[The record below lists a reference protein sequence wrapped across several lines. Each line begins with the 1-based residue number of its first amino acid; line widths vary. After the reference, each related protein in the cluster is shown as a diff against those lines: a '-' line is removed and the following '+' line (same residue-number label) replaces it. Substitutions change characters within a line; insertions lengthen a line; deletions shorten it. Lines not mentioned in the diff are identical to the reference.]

1 MKKNL
6 FLFILITL
14 SFFLISSTNT
24 VTLININIDGSENL
38 LSYPADTKEF
48 IFYNADSKPYKTTK
62 IKGLEKLKELEV
74 LRFYM
79 LPFVEDYSFLK
90 DVSKTCK
97 ELTLDGCQFYGFENI
112 SHLTNLEEIF
122 ISGSHWTDEQYN
134 ALVKTGIDLSCF
146 PKLKSFS
153 IQVSVGDDPRA
164 CYCSAIE
171 IKHTKKMK
179 REFGKVT
186 FYDE

>member
-6 FLFILITL
+6 FLFILIT
-14 SFFLISSTNT
+14 FTCFLISSTNT
-24 VTLININIDGSENL
+24 VTLININEDGSENL

-48 IFYNADSKPYKTTK
+48 IFFNGDSKPYKTTK
-62 IKGLEKLKELEV
+62 LKGLEKLKELEV
-74 LRFYM
+74 LRFYN
-79 LPFVEDYSFLK
+79 LAFVKDYSFLK

-97 ELTLDGCQFYGFENI
+97 ELVLSGCDFYGFDNI
-112 SHLTNLEEIF
+112 SHLTNLEEIV
-122 ISGSHWTDEQYN
+122 IDGCDWTEEQYN
-134 ALVKTGIDLSCF
+134 ALVKTGIDLSGF
-146 PKLKSFS
+146 PKIKSFS
-153 IQVSVGDDPRA
+153 IRVSIGDERGWS
-164 CYCSAIE
+164 YCSAIE

>member
-6 FLFILITL
+6 FLFILIT
-14 SFFLISSTNT
+14 FTCFLISSTNT
-24 VTLININIDGSENL
+24 VTLININEDGSENL

-62 IKGLEKLKELEV
+62 IKGLEKFKELEV

-153 IQVSVGDDPRA
+153 IEVSVGDDPRA

>member
-24 VTLININIDGSENL
+24 VTLINVNLDGSENL
-38 LSYPADTKEF
+38 LTYPADTKEF
-48 IFYNADSKPYKTTK
+48 IFFNGDSKPYKTTK
-62 IKGLEKLKELEV
+62 IKGLEKFKELEV
-74 LRFYM
+74 LRFYI

-90 DVSKTCK
+90 DVSITCK
-97 ELTLDGCQFYGFENI
+97 ELVLSGCDFYGFDNI
-112 SHLTNLEEIF
+112 SHLINLEEIV
-122 ISGSHWTDEQYN
+122 IDGCCWTKEQYN
-134 ALVKTGIDLSCF
+134 TLVKTGIDLSCF

-153 IQVSVGDDPRA
+153 IEVLIGDERGWS
-164 CYCSAIE
+164 YCSAIE

-179 REFGKVT
+179 REWGTVT
-186 FYDE
+186 FFDE

>member
-48 IFYNADSKPYKTTK
+48 IFFNGDSKPYKTTK
-62 IKGLEKLKELEV
+62 LKGLEKLKELEI
-74 LRFYM
+74 LRFYN
-79 LPFVEDYSFLK
+79 LPFAEDYSFLK

-97 ELTLDGCQFYGFENI
+97 ELTLEGCQFYGFDII

-134 ALVKTGIDLSCF
+134 ALVKTGIDLSYF

-153 IQVSVGDDPRA
+153 IEVSVGDDPRA